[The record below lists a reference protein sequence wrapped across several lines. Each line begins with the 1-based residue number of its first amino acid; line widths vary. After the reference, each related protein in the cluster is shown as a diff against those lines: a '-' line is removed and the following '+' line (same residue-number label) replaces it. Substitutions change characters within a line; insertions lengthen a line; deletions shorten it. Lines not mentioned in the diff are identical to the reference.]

1 MLARMGAMLELKT
14 RPPQSEAL
22 LELKELPLA
31 REALVK
37 DRTAAKNRGKVL
49 AAPLLKRHNAR
60 ARTDQTPNRGDRGG
74 DPRAGSG
81 DPDLAQRF
89 AILTSI
95 PGVSAITA
103 FALLIEI
110 AELGALEPRQAA
122 SLASLR
128 WTGRAFIRGGRANVR
143 QAVTMPALVASRFNP
158 DLKAKYKQLINAG
171 KLAPRSPSPLSCE
184 S

>member
-1 MLARMGAMLELKT
+1 
-14 RPPQSEAL
+14 
-22 LELKELPLA
+22 
-31 REALVK
+31 
-37 DRTAAKNRGKVL
+37 
-49 AAPLLKRHNAR
+49 
-60 ARTDQTPNRGDRGG
+60 
-74 DPRAGSG
+74 
-81 DPDLAQRF
+81 
-89 AILTSI
+89 
-95 PGVSAITA
+95 
-103 FALLIEI
+103 LLIEI